1 MKRKESG
8 ITLLALV
15 VTIIVML
22 ILAGVALKL
31 GIGDN
36 GIIGIAGNTVDL
48 YTNASEQEQE
58 GLNRFVEEFNQI
70 FNENNPDGNE
80 DNIVI
85 EGRPTISIASWNG
98 IVAKVQISTIAGCT
112 TKYKIGQNGQWQE
125 YIGLVDV
132 NNGDTIYARYKN
144 EQGVSATTSKVI
156 EDKTEPNVQI
166 TSISANGITISV
178 VATAQDNETGLPNP
192 PTYNYY
198 IKPKTES
205 YYDFAGSNTTGEF
218 KFPNLRG
225 NTEYDVRVS
234 TNDLAGNT
242 GYDISSATTENVVDI
257 PTLVV
262 DENIFFE
269 LDPEGPTK
277 GPVNV
282 TIRVEP
288 ELEEPMYLVYSTN
301 GTDNWQRYN
310 GPIPMT
316 NNGTI
321 YAKVTNGTDESNVVS
336 TNITN
341 IDNTAPNIEVRVDKI
356 TSKTIEISVN
366 SSDADKDEYTYD
378 YYIKKN
384 GENDYKLDGT
394 AGDPKTTHTF
404 EDLEDGIAYDIKVV
418 AKDLVQ
424 NETPFELTESTYLV
438 PGLND
443 SNTTIKLYTEEG
455 EEFPADKVTNK
466 PLKVEITV
474 NSETQGNYKIQYST
488 DGTSY
493 KEYTERVQITD
504 KTTVHIRLW
513 DERNA
518 NENHGTEVTKEITNV
533 DASLSDL
540 GVLVKNKEQVKEN
553 TKVTDKDGNTITIP
567 EGFTPQP
574 NPDADPGSDP
584 NSYYDPEI
592 EDGVIVKDAKG
603 NEFVWIPVGTIN
615 TDNGPRTIEYN
626 RYIYSNWKNG
636 GTDSETNSMKIQT
649 TADQT
654 EYFAESL
661 NESEKNSAV
670 SNGGFYLGRYE
681 AGVSGGSARTED
693 SGTSQTVEIKPN
705 LDVYNYVT
713 QSEARALAEGMY
725 SSANYTSSLPSSY
738 AWDTALQFLK
748 QTGNE
753 AYLTDSSQGNY
764 YNTMPEGKTE
774 EGSVLI
780 ETGKTTPVKHLYDMG
795 GNVYEWTTE
804 RYSNVEATK
813 VSRGGFYGFLSTDEP
828 AIGRF
833 SSSNTADQAIGFRV
847 ALFLGAVDP
856 SAKYMDDLQI
866 GDYVAYS
873 PGSETASSYPLSM
886 AESGYTSDQ
895 TISRDS
901 LNWRVLSINDDGTVN
916 LVSDTTTSQTI
927 GFGNAVGYNNG
938 VFLLNDIASSL
949 YSNSSLGA
957 TARSIN
963 IEDIEK
969 GMTTEGLEFAHEN
982 TGGEVPWRQIKT
994 YSMESLVLPII
1005 IRYPNLY
1012 AEENGSGIESDVPK
1026 TDGIDQ
1032 SDGFFVEEPSTE
1044 IPAYSDAFTLTLTQT
1059 FYYFDFYNFDFKN
1072 TTFRDM
1078 FSNPEYN
1085 NWIASRYVQISHS
1098 AMIGG
1103 LSLPFFGIFY
1113 QSNGIIGENEGL
1125 RGELFS
1131 AASTEGAIQSKTL
1144 RPIISL
1150 NANIKLISGDG
1161 KSASTAYQIQQ

>member
-58 GLNRFVEEFNQI
+58 GLNRFTDEFNQI
-70 FNENNPDGNE
+70 LNEGRPGGE
-80 DNIVI
+80 DNTDENITI
-85 EGRPTISIASWNG
+85 DTRPTISIVGWNQGVGG
-98 IVAKVQISTIAGCT
+98 IVEISPLAGCT
-112 TKYKIGQNGQWQE
+112 IQYKIGRTGQWIE
-125 YIGLVDV
+125 YSGQVNVD
-132 NNGDTIYARYKN
+132 NGDTIFARYKN
-144 EQGVSATTSKVI
+144 EEGVSASSSKIVEDTTG
-156 EDKTEPNVQI
+156 PNVNI
-166 TSISANGITISV
+166 TSLTVDGGEISIMV
-178 VATAQDNETGLPNP
+178 TAQDNEMGMPNP

-198 IKPKTES
+198 IKLHSDTYYES
-205 YYDFAGSNTTGEF
+205 VGHNTTGEF
-218 KFPNLRG
+218 TFTELKG
-225 NTEYDVRVS
+225 NEQYDIRVS
-234 TNDLAGNT
+234 TTDLAGNQGSTTSNSQT
-242 GYDISSATTENVVDI
+242 GETVEI

-262 DENIFFE
+262 DENIFFD
-269 LDPEGPTK
+269 LSPEGPTT

-288 ELEEPMYLVYSTN
+288 ELEKPLYLEYSTDGN
-301 GTDNWQRYN
+301 KWEKYEKPVEMTDNGRV
-310 GPIPMT
+310 
-316 NNGTI
+316 
-321 YAKVTNGTDESNVVS
+321 YAKVNDGEGNTSNVVYVDV
-336 TNITN
+336 TN
-341 IDNTAPNIEVRVDKI
+341 IDRTKPEASVQVTNT
-356 TSKTIEISVN
+356 TSKSITVSVTPTVGT
-366 SSDADKDEYTYD
+366 DLTYE
-378 YYIKKN
+378 YYIKAE
-384 GENDYKLDGT
+384 GENDYRRDNKDNDKNATHIFEKLDDDT
-394 AGDPKTTHTF
+394 N
-404 EDLEDGIAYDIKVV
+404 YDIIVTFTTAIGNSGEATTT
-418 AKDLVQ
+418 AKTL
-424 NETPFELTESTYLV
+424 LV
-438 PGLND
+438 PGLNED
-443 SNTTIKLYTEEG
+443 NTTFKLYTTNEEG
-455 EEFPADKVTNK
+455 AQEEFPADKVTNK
-466 PLKVEITV
+466 PLMLEITV
-474 NSETQGNYKIQYST
+474 DSETKGSYKVQYST
-488 DGTSY
+488 DGTNY
-493 KEYTERVQITD
+493 QEYTDKIQITD
-504 KTTVHIRLW
+504 KTTVHVRLW
-513 DERNA
+513 DERDT

-540 GVLVKNKEQVKEN
+540 GVLVKNEEQVKEN

-584 NSYYDPEI
+584 NGYYDPEI

-615 TDNGPRTIEYN
+615 TDNGPRTIVYN

-670 SNGGFYLGRYE
+670 NNGGFYLGRYE
-681 AGVSGGSARTED
+681 AGVSGGTARTED

-738 AWDTALQFLK
+738 AWDTAIKFLE

-780 ETGKTTPVKHLYDMG
+780 ETGKTTPVNHLYDMG

-804 RYSNVEATK
+804 RYSNSEATK

-828 AIGRF
+828 VIGRF
-833 SSSNTADQAIGFRV
+833 SSSNTADQAISFRV
-847 ALFLGAVDP
+847 ALFLGAVDDQV
-856 SAKYMDDLQI
+856 KYMDDLQI

-963 IEDIEK
+963 IEDVEK

-982 TGGEVPWRQIKT
+982 TGGRVPWRQIER
-994 YSMESLVLPII
+994 YSLESLIGPIL
-1005 IRYPNLY
+1005 YPNLY
-1012 AEENGSGIESDVPK
+1012 AEENGSGINFDVLK

-1044 IPAYSDAFTLTLTQT
+1044 IPAYSRAYALIVTQT
-1059 FYYFDFYNFDFKN
+1059 FYFFDAYISDFKN

-1078 FSNPEYN
+1078 LFNPEYN
-1085 NWIASRYVQISHS
+1085 NWIASRYVQIGD
-1098 AMIGG
+1098 AFPG
-1103 LSLPFFGIFY
+1103 FGIFY
-1113 QSNGIIGENEGL
+1113 QSDGIMGGRDGAEG
-1125 RGELFS
+1125 GVLFS
-1131 AASTEGAIQSKTL
+1131 IVSTEGAIQSKTL

>member
-22 ILAGVALKL
+22 ILAGVALRL

-36 GIIGIAGNTVDL
+36 GIIGLTGNTVDE

-58 GLNRFVEEFNQI
+58 GLNRFTDEFNQI
-70 FNENNPDGNE
+70 LNEGRPGGE
-80 DNIVI
+80 DNTDENITI
-85 EGRPTISIASWNG
+85 DTRPTISIVGWNQGVGG
-98 IVAKVQISTIAGCT
+98 IVEISPLAGCT
-112 TKYKIGQNGQWQE
+112 IQYKIGRTGQWTE
-125 YIGLVDV
+125 YIGQVNVD
-132 NNGDTIYARYKN
+132 NGDTIFARYKN
-144 EQGVSATTSKVI
+144 EEGVSASSSKIVEDTTG
-156 EDKTEPNVQI
+156 PNVNI
-166 TSISANGITISV
+166 TSLTVDGGEISIMV
-178 VATAQDNETGLPNP
+178 TAQDNEMGMPNP

-198 IKPKTES
+198 IKLHSDTYYES
-205 YYDFAGSNTTGEF
+205 VGHNTTGEF
-218 KFPNLRG
+218 TFTELKG
-225 NTEYDVRVS
+225 NEQYDIRVS
-234 TNDLAGNT
+234 TTDLAGNQGSTTSNSQT
-242 GYDISSATTENVVDI
+242 GETVEI

-288 ELEEPMYLVYSTN
+288 ELEEPMHIEYSIN
-301 GTDNWQRYN
+301 GTDDWKEYK
-310 GPIPMT
+310 GPISM
-316 NNGTI
+316 NENGTI
-321 YAKVTNGTDESNVVS
+321 YAKVTNGTEESNIVS
-336 TNITN
+336 VDITN

-356 TSKTIEISVN
+356 TSKTIEISVS

-394 AGDPKTTHTF
+394 AGAPKTTHTF

-474 NSETQGNYKIQYST
+474 NSETQGSYKVQYST
-488 DGTSY
+488 DGTNY
-493 KEYTERVQITD
+493 QEYTDKIQITN
-504 KTTVHIRLW
+504 KTTVHVRLW
-513 DERNA
+513 DERDT

-540 GVLVKNKEQVKEN
+540 GVLVKNEEQVKEN
-553 TKVTDKDGNTITIP
+553 TKVTDKDGNPITIP

-584 NSYYDPEI
+584 NGYYDPEI
-592 EDGVIVKDAKG
+592 EDGVIVKDENG
-603 NEFVWIPVGTIN
+603 NEFVWIPVGRIN
-615 TDNGPRTIEYN
+615 TDNGQRTIEYN

-681 AGVSGGSARTED
+681 AGVSGETARTED

-738 AWDTALQFLK
+738 AWDTAIKFLE

-764 YNTMPEGKTE
+764 YNTMPDGKTQA
-774 EGSVLI
+774 GSVLI
-780 ETGKTTPVKHLYDMG
+780 KTGKTTAVKHLYDMG

-828 AIGRF
+828 VIGRF
-833 SSSNTADQAIGFRV
+833 SSSNTRDQAVGFRV
-847 ALFLGAVDP
+847 ALFLGTVNKKAPEYIDE
-856 SAKYMDDLQI
+856 LQV
-866 GDYVAYS
+866 GDYVAYT
-873 PGSETASSYPLSM
+873 PGSETKSSYPLKAS
-886 AESGYTSDQ
+886 ESGYSTDQ
-895 TISRDS
+895 TISRENFS
-901 LNWRVLSINDDGTVN
+901 WRVLSINDDGTVD
-916 LVSDTTTSQTI
+916 LISSTPTSTSI
-927 GFGNAVGYNNG
+927 YFKGALGYNNG
-938 VFLLNDIASSL
+938 VYLLNDISAKL
-949 YSNSSLGA
+949 YSNNSLGV
-957 TARSIN
+957 TARSLT

-969 GMTTEGLEFAHEN
+969 GMTEDGIGYVHSTDDGWGQ
-982 TGGEVPWRQIKT
+982 TKT
-994 YSMESLVLPII
+994 YTSSSY
-1005 IRYPNLY
+1005 RYYPNLY
-1012 AEENGSGIESDVPK
+1012 AQENGSGINTTTTK
-1026 TDGIDQ
+1026 TDGIGQ
-1032 SDGFFVEEPSTE
+1032 SDSYYTNSTTE
-1044 IPAYSDAFTLTLTQT
+1044 TYSQADSNGLTVTQT
-1059 FYYFDFYNFDFKN
+1059 YYNRSMSSSYYKNSTFYSLIHGVSGYQ
-1072 TTFRDM
+1072 
-1078 FSNPEYN
+1078 
-1085 NWIASRYVQISHS
+1085 WLASRFVLTSS
-1098 AMIGG
+1098 ANA
-1103 LSLPFFGIFY
+1103 SF
-1113 QSNGIIGENEGL
+1113 GL
-1125 RGELFS
+1125 RRVFSGSLYGGSLFFS
-1131 AASTEGAIQSKTL
+1131 DYYTNGGIGSL
-1144 RPIISL
+1144 RPVVSL
-1150 NANIKLISGDG
+1150 KSNIRLSSGDG
-1161 KSASTAYQIQQ
+1161 SEGAPYQIAD

>member
-58 GLNRFVEEFNQI
+58 GLNKFVEEFNQI

-125 YIGLVDV
+125 YIDLVDV
-132 NNGDTIYARYKN
+132 NNGDTIYARYEN

-166 TSISANGITISV
+166 TSISVNGITISV

-205 YYDFAGSNTTGEF
+205 YYAFAGSNTTGEF
-218 KFPNLRG
+218 KFPNLSG

-262 DENIFFE
+262 GENIFFE
-269 LDPEGPTK
+269 LDPEEKTK

-288 ELEEPMYLVYSTN
+288 QLEEPMYLVYSTN

-310 GPIPMT
+310 RPIPMT

-341 IDNTAPNIEVRVDKI
+341 IDNTAPNITAKVDNA
-356 TSKTIEISVN
+356 TSKTITVSVSTN
-366 SSDADKDEYTYD
+366 DADKDEYTYD
-378 YYIKKN
+378 YYIKKQ
-384 GENDYKLDGT
+384 GQGDREYKLDNVTGN
-394 AGDPKTTHTF
+394 KETTHIF
-404 EDLEDGIAYDIKVV
+404 RELEDGITYDIKVV
-418 AKDLVQ
+418 AKDLVT
-424 NETPFELTESTYLV
+424 NETKYPLTGTTSLV
-438 PGLND
+438 PGLNED
-443 SNTTIKLYTEEG
+443 NTTFKLYTTNEEG
-455 EEFPADKVTNK
+455 TQEEFPADKVTNK
-466 PLKVEITV
+466 PLMLEITV
-474 NSETQGNYKIQYST
+474 DSETKGSYKVQYST
-488 DGTSY
+488 DGTNY
-493 KEYTERVQITD
+493 QEYTDKIQITD
-504 KTTVHIRLW
+504 KTTVHVRLW
-513 DERNA
+513 DERDT

-533 DASLSDL
+533 DASLSEL
-540 GVLVKNKEQVKEN
+540 GVLVKNEEQVKEN

-574 NPDADPGSDP
+574 NPDANPGSDP
-584 NSYYDPEI
+584 NGYYDPEI
-592 EDGVIVKDAKG
+592 EDGVIVKDANG

-615 TDNGPRTIEYN
+615 TDNGQRTIEYN
-626 RYIYSNWKNG
+626 RYAYSNWV
-636 GTDSETNSMKIQT
+636 GTETDEETGSTKIKT

-681 AGVSGGSARTED
+681 AGVSGGTARTED

-738 AWDTALQFLK
+738 AWDTAIKFLE

-764 YNTMPEGKTE
+764 YNTMPEGKTQA
-774 EGSVLI
+774 GSVLI

-828 AIGRF
+828 VIGRF
-833 SSSNTADQAIGFRV
+833 SSSNTADQAVGFRV
-847 ALFLGAVDP
+847 ALFIGAVDA

-866 GDYVAYS
+866 GDYVALPNPTS
-873 PGSETASSYPLSM
+873 ASATAS
-886 AESGYTSDQ
+886 ADDTGYETDQ
-895 TISRDS
+895 TYTISS
-901 LNWRVLSINDDGTVN
+901 TKNQLNWRYLIDEMLENRKTHVQNMRPKIYKKCEESYH
-916 LVSDTTTSQTI
+916 SSH
-927 GFGNAVGYNNG
+927 
-938 VFLLNDIASSL
+938 FLLI
-949 YSNSSLGA
+949 
-957 TARSIN
+957 
-963 IEDIEK
+963 
-969 GMTTEGLEFAHEN
+969 
-982 TGGEVPWRQIKT
+982 
-994 YSMESLVLPII
+994 
-1005 IRYPNLY
+1005 
-1012 AEENGSGIESDVPK
+1012 
-1026 TDGIDQ
+1026 
-1032 SDGFFVEEPSTE
+1032 
-1044 IPAYSDAFTLTLTQT
+1044 
-1059 FYYFDFYNFDFKN
+1059 
-1072 TTFRDM
+1072 
-1078 FSNPEYN
+1078 
-1085 NWIASRYVQISHS
+1085 
-1098 AMIGG
+1098 
-1103 LSLPFFGIFY
+1103 
-1113 QSNGIIGENEGL
+1113 
-1125 RGELFS
+1125 
-1131 AASTEGAIQSKTL
+1131 
-1144 RPIISL
+1144 
-1150 NANIKLISGDG
+1150 
-1161 KSASTAYQIQQ
+1161 